1 MKIKPVSAHC
11 DIPCG
16 IYETDTARHAAST
29 CLTLASKLAEL
40 DSSDDDYYNQLTR
53 IVMSKDEH
61 AQKCKQQLYIL
72 WSDYFKPPHLD
83 KYPDL
88 HERFWWATKQCSQ
101 VRQSAKPEPAEK
113 LVKLVDELAQI
124 FSDCQQA

>member
-1 MKIKPVSAHC
+1 MTVKSVFAHC

-16 IYETDTARHAAST
+16 IYETDTMKHTAAT
-29 CLTLASKLAEL
+29 CLTLAKKLAEL
-40 DSSDDDYYNQLTR
+40 DKADDDYHNQLTR

-61 AQKCKQQLYIL
+61 AQRCKQQLYIL

-88 HERFWWATKQCSQ
+88 HDKFWWAAKQCGQ
-101 VRQSAKPEPAEK
+101 VRQSAQTEPAQK
-113 LVKLVDELAQI
+113 LVKLVDEIAHI
-124 FSDCQQA
+124 FSDCHQA